1 MNCPECNGWTLV
13 KDTRLRND
21 GSRLRRYECANEHRF
36 SSVERIEAPRVGRE
50 PKLDVEVAS
59 RMIREGHKLKSVAID
74 FGVTESAVHTALK
87 RAGLPTSAKAYR
99 KEMK

>member
-1 MNCPECNGWTLV
+1 MKCPECDTWTIV
-13 KDTRLRND
+13 KDTRLRSD

-36 SSVERIEAPRVGRE
+36 STVERVEAQRVGRV
-50 PKLDVEVAS
+50 PSIDIKVAAA
-59 RMIREGHKLKSVAID
+59 MLREGEKLIAVALE
-74 FGVTESAVHTALK
+74 FGVTESAVHTAMK